1 MGNRNKKA
9 LTRSFLYSVELAW
22 KFMAWW
28 HLPRSRGTSITWAQ
42 SRALKTF
49 FEFRWLTKTS
59 PFRKKPRHWK
69 NRQLRKKR
77 TLQEDGFD
85 WKKALNF
92 FILLWC
98 FLVNFY
104 FLAKWTFFM
113 QEILISIGFIFTLL
127 SKNSFDFSL
136 FEVPLSDLTHQKEGE
151 LRESVSREREG
162 EEKEREEE
170 VVCGRGREE
179 NKKECLYVWVSA
191 RGRDRV

>member
-1 MGNRNKKA
+1 MGIRNKKA
-9 LTRSFLYSVELAW
+9 LTRTFLYSVELAL

-85 WKKALNF
+85 WKKALHF

-104 FLAKWTFFM
+104 FLAKWTFFHARNPD
-113 QEILISIGFIFTLL
+113 INRIYFHFIIKKFFWFFPFWSPSLRLIA
-127 SKNSFDFSL
+127 SKR
-136 FEVPLSDLTHQKEGE
+136 GG

-162 EEKEREEE
+162 EEKERK
-170 VVCGRGREE
+170 RE
-179 NKKECLYVWVSA
+179 KKK
-191 RGRDRV
+191 

>member
-28 HLPRSRGTSITWAQ
+28 HLPRSRGTIITWAQ

-104 FLAKWTFFM
+104 FLAKWTFFHARNPD
-113 QEILISIGFIFTLL
+113 INRIYFHFIIKKFFWFFPFWSPSLRLIA
-127 SKNSFDFSL
+127 SKR
-136 FEVPLSDLTHQKEGE
+136 GG

-162 EEKEREEE
+162 EEKERK
-170 VVCGRGREE
+170 RE
-179 NKKECLYVWVSA
+179 KKK
-191 RGRDRV
+191 

>member
-104 FLAKWTFFM
+104 FLAKWTFFHARNPD
-113 QEILISIGFIFTLL
+113 INRIYFHFIIKKFFWFFPFWSSSLRSNA
-127 SKNSFDFSL
+127 SKRGG
-136 FEVPLSDLTHQKEGE
+136 T
-151 LRESVSREREG
+151 ERECEKG
-162 EEKEREEE
+162 ERRRGEREEE
-170 VVCGRGREE
+170 RERSRRSSVWEGERGEQERVFVC
-179 NKKECLYVWVSA
+179 VS
-191 RGRDRV
+191 